1 MAKDFLD
8 ELSKTAQSLT
18 EKVSSV
24 YESSK
29 LRSKIAAEEHESV
42 KLMAEIGKI
51 VYARFA
57 EGKEVD
63 SEFQELCEGILGHK
77 KAVDELKATAA
88 GKKGLKICPACEK
101 EIDKDAMFCPYCG
114 TPVPNPE
121 PAPEEEDFADD
132 AEDEFAA
139 EDACEVTETVEETEE
154 TEESAE
160 EPAEDPEEKDE
171 AACEP
176 AEEAAESVFD
186 TAEPSE
192 EIIPD

>member
-24 YESSK
+24 YESTK
-29 LRSKIAAEEHESV
+29 LRSKIAAEENEAE

-51 VYARFA
+51 IYARFA
-57 EGKEVD
+57 EGQETD

-77 KAVDELKATAA
+77 KAVDELKAAAA

-101 EIDKDAMFCPYCG
+101 EIDKEAMFCPYCG

-121 PAPEEEDFADD
+121 PVEEEDFVDD
-132 AEDEFAA
+132 AEDEFAE

-154 TEESAE
+154 TEEAAE
-160 EPAEDPEEKDE
+160 EPAEEPEKTDE
-171 AACEP
+171 AVCEP
-176 AEEAAESVFD
+176 AEEAAESVFE

-192 EIIPD
+192 ENIPD

>member
-29 LRSKIAAEEHESV
+29 LRSKIAAEENQAE

-51 VYARFA
+51 IYTRFM
-57 EGKEVD
+57 EGKETD
-63 SEFQELCEGILGHK
+63 SEFQELCEAILGHK
-77 KAVDELKATAA
+77 KAVDDLKAAAA

-121 PAPEEEDFADD
+121 PEQ
-132 AEDEFAA
+132 EDEFEDTEDGAA
-139 EDACEVTETVEETEE
+139 EEDACEVTEAVEETEE
-154 TEESAE
+154 PEESEEEAVEEPEKAE
-160 EPAEDPEEKDE
+160 EAVSS
-171 AACEP
+171 P
-176 AEEAAESVFD
+176 AEETAESVGETAD
-186 TAEPSE
+186 TFEKV
-192 EIIPD
+192 IPD

>member
-24 YESSK
+24 YESTK
-29 LRSKIAAEEHESV
+29 LRSKIAAEENEAE

-51 VYARFA
+51 IYARFA
-57 EGKEVD
+57 EGQETD

-77 KAVDELKATAA
+77 KAVDELKAAA
-88 GKKGLKICPACEK
+88 ANKKGLKICPACEK
-101 EIDKDAMFCPYCG
+101 EIDKEAMFCPYCG

-121 PAPEEEDFADD
+121 PVEEEDFTDD
-132 AEDEFAA
+132 AEDEFAE
-139 EDACEVTETVEETEE
+139 EDACEVTETEEAEET
-154 TEESAE
+154 AE
-160 EPAEDPEEKDE
+160 EPAEDPEKTDE
-171 AACEP
+171 AVCEP
-176 AEEAAESVFD
+176 AEETAESVFV

-192 EIIPD
+192 ENIPD

>member
-29 LRSKIAAEEHESV
+29 LRSKIAAEENEAE

-51 VYARFA
+51 VYARFV
-57 EGKEVD
+57 EGKETD

-77 KAVDELKATAA
+77 KAAEDLKAAAA
-88 GKKGLKICPACEK
+88 GRKGLKICPACEK

-121 PAPEEEDFADD
+121 PVKEEAVTDETDEA
-132 AEDEFAA
+132 AE
-139 EDACEVTETVEETEE
+139 EDACEVKEAVEETEE
-154 TEESAE
+154 TEEAAADA
-160 EPAEDPEEKDE
+160 AEDPEEDK
-171 AACEP
+171 AVCEP
-176 AEEAAESVFD
+176 AEDAEAGLEDAAEF
-186 TAEPSE
+186 SE
-192 EIIPD
+192 DVIPD

>member
-29 LRSKIAAEEHESV
+29 LRSKIAAEENEAV

-51 VYARFA
+51 VYARFV
-57 EGKEVD
+57 EGQETD
-63 SEFQELCEGILGHK
+63 SEFQELCEGISGHK
-77 KAVDELKATAA
+77 KAVDELKAAAA

-121 PAPEEEDFADD
+121 PAEEEVMTDE
-132 AEDEFAA
+132 AEDGTAE
-139 EDACEVTETVEETEE
+139 EDACEVKEAVEVTEE
-154 TEESAE
+154 NE
-160 EPAEDPEEKDE
+160 EPACEEAEDTDKVEEAVYE
-171 AACEP
+171 E
-176 AEEAAESVFD
+176 AEEAIETAPE

-192 EIIPD
+192 E

>member
-8 ELSKTAQSLT
+8 ELSRTAQSLT

-24 YESSK
+24 YESTK
-29 LRSKIAAEEHESV
+29 LRSKIAAEENEAE

-51 VYARFA
+51 IYARFA
-57 EGKEVD
+57 EGQETD

-77 KAVDELKATAA
+77 KAVDELKAEAA

-101 EIDKDAMFCPYCG
+101 EIDKEAMFCPYCG

-121 PAPEEEDFADD
+121 PVEEEDFTDD
-132 AEDEFAA
+132 AEDEFAE
-139 EDACEVTETVEETEE
+139 EDACEVTETEEAEET
-154 TEESAE
+154 AE
-160 EPAEDPEEKDE
+160 EPAEDSEKTDE
-171 AACEP
+171 AVCEP
-176 AEEAAESVFD
+176 AEETAESVFV

-192 EIIPD
+192 ENIPD